1 MMTTRSRDIVRSCLY
16 SPAVTVKIGKEEKA
30 FVLSRELLCRQ
41 SAYFEKAFGASS
53 SFKES
58 KSRICVLSDIPVG
71 IFRIFS
77 AWVYGSGLCY
87 IGENNGNAMK
97 DDDFEMFAG
106 QASEIRAFARLLHH
120 RDLREKKDPSAPSN
134 LTTTCAPLDPD
145 RPTTWP
151 WALLV
156 NLYIFG
162 DRFDTKQLRVD
173 VIDWMM
179 TKAEGS
185 SEDLTFLTVTHAFD
199 NTPASSPLRSFL
211 VHHMAY
217 NCVFDNR
224 RNDIATL
231 PIELLVRVLEIN
243 T

>member
-1 MMTTRSRDIVRSCLY
+1 M
-16 SPAVTVKIGKEEKA
+16 
-30 FVLSRELLCRQ
+30 RER
-41 SAYFEKAFGASS
+41 
-53 SFKES
+53 
-58 KSRICVLSDIPVG
+58 
-71 IFRIFS
+71 
-77 AWVYGSGLCY
+77 
-87 IGENNGNAMK
+87 
-97 DDDFEMFAG
+97 
-106 QASEIRAFARLLHH
+106 
-120 RDLREKKDPSAPSN
+120 KDPSAPSK

-224 RNDIATL
+224 RGDIATL
-231 PIELLVRVLEIN
+231 PIEFLVRVLEIN
-243 T
+243 TQRLAPKQCQQCWQSAKNKVDGLGVRRSVVLHGPEDVPPFRKERCSYHEHVTDAERVICDTAYKRRQNKELNKQETARAIPTVKRVRISV

>member
-1 MMTTRSRDIVRSCLY
+1 M
-16 SPAVTVKIGKEEKA
+16 TVKIGKEEKA

-106 QASEIRAFARLLHH
+106 QASEIRGKHS
-120 RDLREKKDPSAPSN
+120 LRTAATD
-134 LTTTCAPLDPD
+134 
-145 RPTTWP
+145 
-151 WALLV
+151 
-156 NLYIFG
+156 
-162 DRFDTKQLRVD
+162 
-173 VIDWMM
+173 
-179 TKAEGS
+179 
-185 SEDLTFLTVTHAFD
+185 
-199 NTPASSPLRSFL
+199 
-211 VHHMAY
+211 HML
-217 NCVFDNR
+217 
-224 RNDIATL
+224 TL
-231 PIELLVRVLEIN
+231 PFVSLRK
-243 T
+243 TTSP